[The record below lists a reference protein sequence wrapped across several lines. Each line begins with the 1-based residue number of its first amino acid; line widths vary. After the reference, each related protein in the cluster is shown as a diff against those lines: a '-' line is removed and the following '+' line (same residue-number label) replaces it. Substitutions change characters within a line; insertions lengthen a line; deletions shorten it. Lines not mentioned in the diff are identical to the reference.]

1 MFGESSTKNQN
12 DPFQQKFDKYLEA
25 RGQSGTISF
34 LQTRMS
40 TRAKMSIRLKNQAG
54 DHEEKSAKIAKV
66 DKVEDD
72 GDDYDIEVMEEKKDE
87 DELEEEEDDGLE
99 EYFSL
104 QPYEIYDIV
113 MNP

>member
-1 MFGESSTKNQN
+1 MFGESSTKKKVQRLK
-12 DPFQQKFDKYLEA
+12 FKFD
-25 RGQSGTISF
+25 
-34 LQTRMS
+34 
-40 TRAKMSIRLKNQAG
+40 MSIRLKNQAG